1 MRKRLER
8 RINTRICSITKFHEK
23 SDSMNDIW
31 AESIIRA
38 TATVVAGIVVG
49 ALVKLRVHASKEEEL
64 FTNGPINILRKIL
77 FALALLAIF
86 FAYILLVTSIPVN
99 KIPIIYITI
108 SNLFFNWYTFS
119 IVLILSILLLVVR
132 TVFIKFV
139 RKAYLKYSKLRR
151 LMLNTFSLVPIL
163 LFLIYSLYAGF
174 LINGLILESEN
185 IKASKIDNTFLA
197 FLKFSLIE
205 ESIQRYLIVII
216 GIYTVIIF
224 LLFRFMLFTI
234 REKVTANI
242 KLKDGT
248 ELFDKFILNYNLDNS
263 ILISNSE
270 KRDGEGK
277 ILIPKAN
284 IAYINFQS
292 IIYIFNQQNPGSG
305 IVDPRYY
312 DKSEETKLKEE
323 FISKISKSL

>member
-1 MRKRLER
+1 
-8 RINTRICSITKFHEK
+8 
-23 SDSMNDIW
+23 MNDIW